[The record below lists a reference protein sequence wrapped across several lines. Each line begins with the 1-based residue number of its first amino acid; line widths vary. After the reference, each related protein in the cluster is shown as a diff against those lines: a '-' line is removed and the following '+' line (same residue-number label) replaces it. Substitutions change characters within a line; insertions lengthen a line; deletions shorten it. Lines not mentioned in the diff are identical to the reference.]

1 MKKKVLFFAC
11 MGLAVLGACNG
22 SKSGNTEEENAQ
34 ITELSDSLQT
44 VNAEKDSL
52 MSLVAEINDGML
64 QIKDMENILTT
75 SNLSGETTDKK
86 EAIKNDMI
94 AIQQALEARRKKLDA
109 LEARLKKSSAYSAS
123 MKKTVEGLKK
133 QIESQELTISS
144 LQEELR
150 NANIKIEGLNTRV
163 DSLSRVNASERSQKA
178 LAQEE
183 ATRLANELNTC
194 YYVVGSKKELKDNK
208 IIESG
213 FLRKTKIMESD
224 YEMSYFTK
232 ADKRSLSVI
241 PLHSKK
247 AKLLSKHPAGSYEI
261 QDNNGI
267 KTLKITNATRF
278 WEMSNFLIVQVD

>member
-109 LEARLKKSSAYSAS
+109 LEARLKKSSAYSES
-123 MKKTVEGLKK
+123 MKKTVVGLKK

-208 IIESG
+208 I
-213 FLRKTKIMESD
+213 L
-224 YEMSYFTK
+224 
-232 ADKRSLSVI
+232 
-241 PLHSKK
+241 
-247 AKLLSKHPAGSYEI
+247 
-261 QDNNGI
+261 
-267 KTLKITNATRF
+267 
-278 WEMSNFLIVQVD
+278 

>member
-109 LEARLKKSSAYSAS
+109 LEARLKKSSAYSES

-163 DSLSRVNASERSQKA
+163 D
-178 LAQEE
+178 
-183 ATRLANELNTC
+183 
-194 YYVVGSKKELKDNK
+194 
-208 IIESG
+208 
-213 FLRKTKIMESD
+213 
-224 YEMSYFTK
+224 
-232 ADKRSLSVI
+232 
-241 PLHSKK
+241 
-247 AKLLSKHPAGSYEI
+247 
-261 QDNNGI
+261 
-267 KTLKITNATRF
+267 
-278 WEMSNFLIVQVD
+278 